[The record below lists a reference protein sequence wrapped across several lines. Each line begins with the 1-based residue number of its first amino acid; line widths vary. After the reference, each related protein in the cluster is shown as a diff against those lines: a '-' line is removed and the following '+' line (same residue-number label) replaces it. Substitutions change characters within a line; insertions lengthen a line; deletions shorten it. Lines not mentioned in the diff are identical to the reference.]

1 MRFKLGQ
8 GKIKCCVMSLVWQN
22 IHDEVGLT
30 LYFMLKSTSSFV
42 ICVVFLG
49 GPSCDPGWNDPP
61 MFSYGSQIAQMKSS
75 KPRTFLNKRVAFP
88 LNEGTPPTSNRVA
101 VDPTAPLPLC
111 NISSLPPPPIS
122 FPVQIKEASGVNR
135 VSDELDYNGEKTL
148 QDVMSNFN
156 NVLIK
161 KFEKEEKASIWS
173 FLQLH
178 YRTMFMSMKGL

>member
-1 MRFKLGQ
+1 
-8 GKIKCCVMSLVWQN
+8 MSLVWKN

-88 LNEGTPPTSNRVA
+88 LNEGSPPTSNRVA

-111 NISSLPPPPIS
+111 NISSLPPPPTS

-135 VSDELDYNGEKTL
+135 VSDDLDYNGEKTL
-148 QDVMSNFN
+148 HDVMSNFN

-161 KFEKEEKASIWS
+161 KFEKEEKASSLFEFFTTSLPYNEKVYVNKWIM
-173 FLQLH
+173 
-178 YRTMFMSMKGL
+178 R

>member
-1 MRFKLGQ
+1 
-8 GKIKCCVMSLVWQN
+8 MSPVWQN
-22 IHDEVGLT
+22 IHEELGLT
-30 LYFMLKSTSSFV
+30 LFFMLKSTSSFV

-88 LNEGTPPTSNRVA
+88 LNEGSPPTSNRVA

-111 NISSLPPPPIS
+111 NISSLPPPPTS

-135 VSDELDYNGEKTL
+135 VNDDLDYNGEKTL
-148 QDVMSNFN
+148 HDVMSNLN

-161 KFEKEEKASIWS
+161 KFEKEEKASI
-173 FLQLH
+173 
-178 YRTMFMSMKGL
+178 